1 MATVLSRSGLGA
13 DVDSLPAW
21 RKVIEGMAEP
31 GCGFHFRRVAGAY
44 APKEYW
50 LAYSGKATAKAEA
63 WKALV
68 YNVLVTV
75 SRPAEGGGTEVL
87 PERLAIRAV
96 CAMPDTKDGTDEAMG
111 RVEAILKEHGIEFPG
126 ADKSEARA
134 PAEEEGRW
142 ALAALRWAGTR
153 LGPRPLRA
161 AQDQHGCADYEDA
174 RQCPM
179 EDVEVT
185 IHRPVRCSAG
195 FDYEATTGEC
205 VSNTLGGGP
214 TTGGSG
220 NSGTSGGGTSTPPTP
235 PSEPECTDDQIAIA
249 AEYND
254 PAAWPCTNFV
264 DAVTPGT
271 GTHGHTTGYLTV
283 GFVSGSSVVLSEV
296 AAAGVSGAFITSDW
310 RCPTGNAAVG
320 GVPGSTHV
328 AGRAGDFTAPGF
340 DEDMHDDF
348 LAAANSADASWISP
362 YGGSGYTGHI
372 HIHW

>member
-1 MATVLSRSGLGA
+1 MWEPPASGHEAEDGRAMATVVSRSGLGA

-31 GCGFHFRRVAGAY
+31 GCGFHFRRVAGSY

-96 CAMPDTKDGTDEAMG
+96 CAMPDTKDGTDEATG
-111 RVEAILKEHGIEFPG
+111 RVETILKEHGIVFPG
-126 ADKSEARA
+126 ADKSAARA
-134 PAEEEGRW
+134 PAEAEGRW
-142 ALAALRWAGTR
+142 ALAALRWAGAR

-174 RQCPM
+174 RQCPL
-179 EDVEVT
+179 EDVVVT
-185 IHRPVRCSAG
+185 AHRPVRCSAG

-205 VSNTLGGGP
+205 VSHTLSGGP
-214 TTGGSG
+214 TTGGPG
-220 NSGTSGGGTSTPPTP
+220 NPGSSGGGTSTPPAP
-235 PSEPECTDDQIAIA
+235 PSEPACTDDQIAIA

-254 PAAWPCTNFV
+254 PVTWPCTTFTHS
-264 DAVTPGT
+264 VTTGR
-271 GTHGHTTGYLTV
+271 GTHGHATGYLTDSYI
-283 GFVSGSSVVLSEV
+283 SGSGNVLSGV
-296 AAAGVSGAFITSDW
+296 AAGGVTGAVITSDW
-310 RCPTGNAAVG
+310 RCPTGNSNVG
-320 GVPGSTHV
+320 AT
-328 AGRAGDFTAPGF
+328 
-340 DEDMHDDF
+340 
-348 LAAANSADASWISP
+348 
-362 YGGSGYTGHI
+362 
-372 HIHW
+372 